1 MLTRTVGI
9 PLNGSEID
17 YRVTLLIQKLSVPHR
32 QLTLQELHLLLTL
45 GDSGFL
51 ALSESDV
58 AARPCEVVDLVVV
71 ELVEDLV
78 LEGHLLLGEPPLFR
92 CSPFSL
98 LC

>member
-9 PLNGSEID
+9 PLNGSETD

-92 CSPFSL
+92 CSP
-98 LC
+98 